1 MPNLSDEN
9 PASAFC
15 CFSLIP
21 AKRMRP
27 FFSLSAPNLHILSLK
42 LCTLNI
48 SPLCCARRYLN
59 LGKLNT
65 LIPILRQIW
74 VQTQELFNFL
84 IWERAWAKVREAET
98 TLNCETTLVPTFS
111 PPPRPPSRNPL
122 RNLTT
127 SHPHP
132 PFSWVQSLWIFTSSM
147 LPVKYLTALL
157 QNINSKSY
165 CLQFRI

>member
-48 SPLCCARRYLN
+48 SPLRCARRYLN

-65 LIPILRQIW
+65 LIPISRQIW
-74 VQTQELFNFL
+74 IQTQELFNFL
-84 IWERAWAKVREAET
+84 IWEREWAKVREAET
-98 TLNCETTLVPTFS
+98 TLNCETTLGSLPQ
-111 PPPRPPSRNPL
+111 L
-122 RNLTT
+122 
-127 SHPHP
+127 SHL
-132 PFSWVQSLWIFTSSM
+132 PFRLAIILEQFLFGRFYKSIESGPIIIRAAFLCM
-147 LPVKYLTALL
+147 LMW
-157 QNINSKSY
+157 N
-165 CLQFRI
+165 